1 MGAPGESFA
10 GGRATAF
17 SFDRTVP
24 RALVTARV
32 LLISAIASGQGKTTV
47 TAALARKLTRMGQR
61 VRVFKVGADFIDPLM
76 LERAGGEPVY
86 ALDLWM
92 VGEAAC
98 RQLLAQA
105 AARADIILI
114 EGAMG
119 LYDGEPSAADLARAF
134 GIPVVGVIDVSAM
147 AQTVGAV
154 AMGLRDFGPVTMAG
168 IIANGVASPRH
179 GEMVAAALREIPLL
193 GSLPRQGRAFAERHL
208 GLVLPAEVQEL
219 ECRLDA
225 LADSLMLNESAWNQ
239 VPRAAWSAD
248 AYSDTDAGPTGLAG
262 RVVAVARD
270 AAFAFLYP
278 ANIECLQALGASIR
292 WFSPLADEPVPERAD
307 AVFLPGGYPELYGEM
322 LSRATRFHAS
332 VRLAHAR
339 AVPILAE
346 CGGMMALTSALI
358 DLDGRSWPMADLLPG
373 TTRMES
379 RLAGLGPQAWD
390 TGEGILRGHTFHY
403 STFETTL
410 KGVGRTVTH
419 PAGKVGEAI
428 YRTGSLTAS
437 YFHAYFPSC
446 PRAVVALLGR
456 AGP

>member
-1 MGAPGESFA
+1 
-10 GGRATAF
+10 
-17 SFDRTVP
+17 
-24 RALVTARV
+24 VTARV

-47 TAALARKLTRMGQR
+47 TAALARKLARTGHR
-61 VRVFKVGADFIDPLM
+61 VRVFKVGADFIDPSM
-76 LERAGGEPVY
+76 LERACGHPVY

-134 GIPVVGVIDVSAM
+134 GIPVIGVIDVSAM

-168 IIANGVASPRH
+168 IIANGVAGPRH
-179 GEMVAAALREIPLL
+179 GEMVAAALQEIPLL
-193 GSLPRQGRAFAERHL
+193 GSLPRQGSAFAERHL
-208 GLVLPAEVQEL
+208 GLVLPAEVPEL
-219 ECRLDA
+219 ERRLDS
-225 LADSLMLNESAWNQ
+225 LANSLILNETAWNQ
-239 VPRAAWSAD
+239 VPRYRWAAD
-248 AYSDTDAGPTGLAG
+248 AHRDEAAGPTALAG
-262 RVVAVARD
+262 RVVAIARD

-292 WFSPLADEPVPERAD
+292 WFSPLADEPVPEAAD

-332 VRLAHAR
+332 VRLAHGR

-346 CGGMMALTSALI
+346 CGGMMALTSGLI
-358 DLDGRSWPMADLLPG
+358 DLEGRSWAMADLLPG
-373 TTRMES
+373 TTRMHT
-379 RLAGLGPQAWD
+379 RLGGLGPQAWD

-410 KGVGRTVTH
+410 KGIGRTVTH

-446 PRAVVALLGR
+446 PRAIVALLGTHR
-456 AGP
+456 APP

>member
-1 MGAPGESFA
+1 M
-10 GGRATAF
+10 
-17 SFDRTVP
+17 TV
-24 RALVTARV
+24 RV

-61 VRVFKVGADFIDPLM
+61 VRVFKVGADFIDPLL

-105 AARADIILI
+105 AARADTILI

-119 LYDGEPSAADLARAF
+119 LYDGEPCAADLARAF
-134 GIPVVGVIDVSAM
+134 GVPVVGVIDVGAM

-208 GLVLPAEVQEL
+208 GLVLPAEVPEL
-219 ECRLDA
+219 ESRLDS
-225 LADSLMLNESAWNQ
+225 LADSLILNETAWNQ
-239 VPRAAWSAD
+239 VPRFQWPAD
-248 AYSDTDAGPTGLAG
+248 AHREEDAGPTGLAG

-278 ANIECLQALGASIR
+278 ANIECLQALDASIR
-292 WFSPLADEPVPERAD
+292 WFSPLADEPVPETAD

-322 LSRATRFHAS
+322 LSRATRFHTS

-390 TGEGILRGHTFHY
+390 TGRAYYAAMRFTIRPSRRRSKALGEPSRTPRVRSGRR
-403 STFETTL
+403 ST
-410 KGVGRTVTH
+410 G
-419 PAGKVGEAI
+419 
-428 YRTGSLTAS
+428 
-437 YFHAYFPSC
+437 
-446 PRAVVALLGR
+446 